1 MKITIKIFI
10 CFLLLLISTF
20 TFALLTSAKSA
31 FEVKCDNSE
40 YADAIYFY
48 SYDAKTV
55 LYSKNEKKIIYP
67 ASTVKIMTGLIAC
80 EKLENKLS
88 ESVTITE
95 EMLEHHGG
103 TSMGLKVGMTLTIQ
117 DIIYGAI
124 CGSSNDAAQAL
135 AVICSGSIDKFVSE
149 MNRYATELNMTSTVY
164 KNPTGLD
171 ESGAQTTVYDV
182 AILSK
187 AAAKNSLYMT
197 VSSAKNYNYKKDGND
212 AIIYNRN
219 ALISHFTATQYL
231 NEYAS
236 GLNAGST
243 DKGGYVVST
252 ILKANGTSY
261 LCIVMGAKND
271 DGDIY
276 SYKIANDLTNKAIST
291 FGNVKISSKNEKI
304 TTLPIDC
311 ALSTDKEIS
320 VSCVTEDDVYAFI
333 PKNIDLKKKLE
344 YRVYFHDTELI
355 APINEGDVLGGI
367 NIYLDGVLI
376 GSTRIISATT
386 LEGND
391 FLIFMKNMKSF
402 LISRYFLIF
411 IFIAIPSLAAFLYIN
426 YMKNRRKNVRYIKF

>member
-1 MKITIKIFI
+1 
-10 CFLLLLISTF
+10 
-20 TFALLTSAKSA
+20 
-31 FEVKCDNSE
+31 
-40 YADAIYFY
+40 
-48 SYDAKTV
+48 
-55 LYSKNEKKIIYP
+55 
-67 ASTVKIMTGLIAC
+67 
-80 EKLENKLS
+80 
-88 ESVTITE
+88 
-95 EMLEHHGG
+95 
-103 TSMGLKVGMTLTIQ
+103 
-117 DIIYGAI
+117 
-124 CGSSNDAAQAL
+124 
-135 AVICSGSIDKFVSE
+135 
-149 MNRYATELNMTSTVY
+149 
-164 KNPTGLD
+164 
-171 ESGAQTTVYDV
+171 
-182 AILSK
+182 
-187 AAAKNSLYMT
+187 
-197 VSSAKNYNYKKDGND
+197 
-212 AIIYNRN
+212 
-219 ALISHFTATQYL
+219 
-231 NEYAS
+231 
-236 GLNAGST
+236 
-243 DKGGYVVST
+243 
-252 ILKANGTSY
+252 
-261 LCIVMGAKND
+261 MGAKND